1 MVERDGTMQKKSFL
15 SVCFDIFNYA
25 MLFLISFLCL
35 YPFLYVVF
43 ASLSDSNMLMA
54 ADGMLLYPLGT
65 NINAYRAVVKNP
77 MIYSGYK
84 NTLIVLFGGLAVNM
98 LLSMLAAYVLSR
110 KEFAIRKAA
119 TKFVMFTM
127 FFSGGMIPTYLNV
140 CSLGLDNTLLA
151 LILPGAVNVY
161 NMVILRSGFDA
172 IPESLIESAKLDGA
186 SHTRIMWR
194 IVVPLAMPTIAVI
207 ILYYAVAH
215 WNSWFSAMMYLRDR
229 EKFPIQLVLR
239 EILLQNNTSD
249 MMQGTD
255 SNDAMAVAESI
266 QYAIIV
272 VSTLPI
278 LVAYPYIQRFFVKG
292 VMVGAVKG

>member
-1 MVERDGTMQKKSFL
+1 M
-15 SVCFDIFNYA
+15 
-25 MLFLISFLCL
+25 
-35 YPFLYVVF
+35 
-43 ASLSDSNMLMA
+43 
-54 ADGMLLYPLGT
+54 
-65 NINAYRAVVKNP
+65 
-77 MIYSGYK
+77 
-84 NTLIVLFGGLAVNM
+84 
-98 LLSMLAAYVLSR
+98 
-110 KEFAIRKAA
+110 
-119 TKFVMFTM
+119 
-127 FFSGGMIPTYLNV
+127 
-140 CSLGLDNTLLA
+140 
-151 LILPGAVNVY
+151 PGAINVY

>member
-151 LILPGAVNVY
+151 LILPGAINVY

>member
-15 SVCFDIFNYA
+15 SVCFDVFNYI
-25 MLFLISFLCL
+25 MLFLISFVCL

-54 ADGMLLYPLGT
+54 ADGMLLCPLGT
-65 NINAYRAVVKNP
+65 NIDAYRAVVKNP

-140 CSLGLDNTLLA
+140 CSLGLDNTLFA
-151 LILPGAVNVY
+151 LIIPGAINVY
-161 NMVILRSGFDA
+161 NMVILRSGFDS

-229 EKFPIQLVLR
+229 AKFPIQLVLR
-239 EILLQNNTSD
+239 EILLQNNTAD

>member
-1 MVERDGTMQKKSFL
+1 MQKKSFL
-15 SVCFDIFNYA
+15 SICFDIFNYI
-25 MLFLISFLCL
+25 MLFLISFVCL

-54 ADGMLLYPLGT
+54 ADGMLIYPLGT
-65 NINAYRAVVKNP
+65 NIDAYRAVIKNP

-84 NTLIVLFGGLAVNM
+84 NTLIVLFGGLAMNM
-98 LLSMLAAYVLSR
+98 LLSILAAYVLSR

-151 LILPGAVNVY
+151 LIIPGAVNVY

-215 WNSWFSAMMYLRDR
+215 WNSWFGAMMYLRDR

>member
-15 SVCFDIFNYA
+15 SVCFDVFNYV
-25 MLFLISFLCL
+25 MLFLISFVCL

-65 NINAYRAVVKNP
+65 NLNAYRAVVKNP

-151 LILPGAVNVY
+151 LILPGAINVY

-215 WNSWFSAMMYLRDR
+215 WNAWFNAMMYLRDR
-229 EKFPIQLVLR
+229 AKFPIQLVLR
-239 EILLQNNTSD
+239 EILLQNNTAD

>member
-151 LILPGAVNVY
+151 LILPSAINVY

-278 LVAYPYIQRFFVKG
+278 LVAYPYIQRVFVKG

>member
-65 NINAYRAVVKNP
+65 NVNAYRAVVKNP

-140 CSLGLDNTLLA
+140 CSL
-151 LILPGAVNVY
+151 
-161 NMVILRSGFDA
+161 
-172 IPESLIESAKLDGA
+172 
-186 SHTRIMWR
+186 
-194 IVVPLAMPTIAVI
+194 
-207 ILYYAVAH
+207 
-215 WNSWFSAMMYLRDR
+215 
-229 EKFPIQLVLR
+229 
-239 EILLQNNTSD
+239 
-249 MMQGTD
+249 
-255 SNDAMAVAESI
+255 
-266 QYAIIV
+266 
-272 VSTLPI
+272 
-278 LVAYPYIQRFFVKG
+278 
-292 VMVGAVKG
+292 

>member
-1 MVERDGTMQKKSFL
+1 MVERDGTMQKKTFL
-15 SVCFDIFNYA
+15 SVCFDIFNYV
-25 MLFLISFLCL
+25 MLFLISFVCL

-65 NINAYRAVVKNP
+65 NLNAYRAVVKNP

-151 LILPGAVNVY
+151 LILPGAINVY

-215 WNSWFSAMMYLRDR
+215 WNAWFSAMMYLRDR
-229 EKFPIQLVLR
+229 AKFPIQLVLR
-239 EILLQNNTSD
+239 EILLQNNTAD

>member
-1 MVERDGTMQKKSFL
+1 MVEGDGTMQKKSFL
-15 SVCFDIFNYA
+15 SICFDIFNYI
-25 MLFLISFLCL
+25 MLFLISFVCL

-54 ADGMLLYPLGT
+54 ADGMLIYPLGT
-65 NINAYRAVVKNP
+65 NIDAYRAVIKNP

-84 NTLIVLFGGLAVNM
+84 NTLIVLFGGLAMNM
-98 LLSMLAAYVLSR
+98 LLSILAAYVLSR

-151 LILPGAVNVY
+151 LIIPGAVNVY

-215 WNSWFSAMMYLRDR
+215 WNSWFGAMMYLRDR
-229 EKFPIQLVLR
+229 AKFPIQLVLR

-255 SNDAMAVAESI
+255 SNEAMAVAESI

>member
-1 MVERDGTMQKKSFL
+1 
-15 SVCFDIFNYA
+15 
-25 MLFLISFLCL
+25 
-35 YPFLYVVF
+35 
-43 ASLSDSNMLMA
+43 
-54 ADGMLLYPLGT
+54 
-65 NINAYRAVVKNP
+65 
-77 MIYSGYK
+77 
-84 NTLIVLFGGLAVNM
+84 
-98 LLSMLAAYVLSR
+98 
-110 KEFAIRKAA
+110 
-119 TKFVMFTM
+119 
-127 FFSGGMIPTYLNV
+127 
-140 CSLGLDNTLLA
+140 
-151 LILPGAVNVY
+151 
-161 NMVILRSGFDA
+161 
-172 IPESLIESAKLDGA
+172 
-186 SHTRIMWR
+186 
-194 IVVPLAMPTIAVI
+194 MPTIAVI

>member
-1 MVERDGTMQKKSFL
+1 MQKKSFL

-151 LILPGAVNVY
+151 LILPGAINVY